1 MRRMSL
7 SRHPLHLLT
16 SPREARYA
24 SWDVREEVK
33 RLRKKHKETIA
44 ALRARRL
51 ELRAEYKQKRA
62 DSAAQFRKAIADL
75 RAAAKQAQADL
86 RAELRARLRDI
97 NEELR
102 GAREELRGLTPLAR
116 EELRLIMLRGENL
129 KSAKAKLA
137 GSKGAQVKNDKLEE
151 ALTEILD
158 GEGIDRF
165 ADSSKEWIAYIKNWL
180 KRRAKKGANA
190 LQRMNV
196 YDPSKD
202 TWEQWS
208 EYKEAIPEE
217 LAALQAEWVEA
228 QVEREHERE
237 RKHMEEAHGEM
248 ERLAARAHKT
258 MEKAAQC
265 ADPWTYATLEGLH
278 DRLPDLEYWNSDKL
292 RKAKD
297 ELDKEAAH
305 VAAECKRNSGKRT
318 MFRKQSE
325 RGAVPRHGTRTRK
338 RGVAKTPRP
347 TRQKPAKAHKRRAV
361 KVERAKARKAR
372 KASAG
377 KLHFTHRG
385 HVVEIQAP
393 PGTTR
398 FGVQQAAEQ
407 APRSFPAEIREAIT
421 DEANHWQPVPGGFSV
436 TVEGAPLPPAERP
449 APKAPPARAP
459 GTYDDEHQDVP
470 IEWGTVPNNN
480 KQIGGWIPQVWVKN
494 KPRNSP
500 WSTRGVDLDQALG
513 YAEREAAEEG
523 ARYLGDYRVTI
534 TPRITDEHRIA
545 LAPRMTPPKAP
556 RAPKAPKPPK
566 AARAPKEPK
575 APKADP
581 AFAKLSPID
590 RLLIA
595 YRELRNE
602 TGLRNVRVYALAKRA
617 RMTPRQAHSVL
628 ATLSRRGLVNPA
640 FGEPTAVSAEE
651 RAAAWE
657 LGGQRF
663 MLVEIDEPA
672 PPAAEPV
679 RAPKPPKPR
688 RGGSGGYLLDDERVI
703 LATHQRLDTSG
714 NNMSLLFDLRKETGI
729 RRARFDAAIQS
740 LRKTGRAYLES
751 SQGQAVKLTPAQRAA
766 GIKEDGRQLV
776 YFSLR

>member
-1 MRRMSL
+1 MSL

-97 NEELR
+97 DEELR

-137 GSKGAQVKNDKLEE
+137 GFRGAQVKNDKLEE

-196 YDPSKD
+196 YDPRKD

-217 LAALQAEWVEA
+217 LVALQTEWAEA
-228 QVEREHERE
+228 QVEREHERA

-393 PGTTR
+393 PGTSA
-398 FGVQQAAEQ
+398 FAVQQAVEQ
-407 APRSFPAEIREAIT
+407 ARAVPADIREAIT
-421 DEANHWQPVPGGFSV
+421 NDFHTWESTPDGFKV
-436 TVEGAPLPPAERP
+436 HIEGAPLPPAERP

-459 GTYDDEHQDVP
+459 GTYDDENQDVP

-480 KQIGGWIPQVWVKN
+480 KQIGGWIPQVWVRN

-523 ARYLGDYRVTI
+523 ERYLGDYRVTI

-545 LAPRMTPPKAP
+545 LAPRMTPTKAPKAP
-556 RAPKAPKPPK
+556 RASKATKAPRASRKPIPVRIEYGAEMNSNMDASGWVPQLWVDGSPK
-566 AARAPKEPK
+566 LPAGSPKGYELERAMQHAEMEAHNEAKEWG
-575 APKADP
+575 AD
-581 AFAKLSPID
+581 
-590 RLLIA
+590 
-595 YRELRNE
+595 YRPS
-602 TGLRNVRVYALAKRA
+602 VAKRFPQSRPTLRPRSSSA
-617 RMTPRQAHSVL
+617 TPAEPAQGRKTAKR
-628 ATLSRRGLVNPA
+628 RRGVLP
-640 FGEPTAVSAEE
+640 
-651 RAAAWE
+651 
-657 LGGQRF
+657 
-663 MLVEIDEPA
+663 
-672 PPAAEPV
+672 
-679 RAPKPPKPR
+679 
-688 RGGSGGYLLDDERVI
+688 GYLLDDERVI

-714 NNMSLLFDLRKETGI
+714 DNMSLLFDLRKETGI

-766 GIKEDGRQLV
+766 GIKDDGRQLV